1 MSCIKNLGE
10 HDPSK
15 WVAAGCPLPAM
26 MGIERRKGKDKPVIT
41 KALVELDGAMFKC
54 YEQVREKWGYLDC
67 FQSPGP
73 IQFKGTG
80 SDALNYMVKDP
91 EIKVFVASTDAQEKY
106 ENSVTSGTPQF
117 KQGSSLSLLS
127 RSRIRQPVIIPDVLK
142 NGKFRMT
149 AIRKYQPYSQLV
161 QMKIRE

>member
-1 MSCIKNLGE
+1 
-10 HDPSK
+10 
-15 WVAAGCPLPAM
+15 
-26 MGIERRKGKDKPVIT
+26 
-41 KALVELDGAMFKC
+41 MFKC

-80 SDALNYMVKDP
+80 SDALNFMVKDP
-91 EIKVFVASTDAQEKY
+91 DVKAFLAATATQETY
-106 ENSVTSGTPQF
+106 EESLKSGACKF

-142 NGKFRMT
+142 NSKYRLS
-149 AIRKYQPYSQLV
+149 AIRKYTPYSQLV
-161 QMKIRE
+161 QQKIREQFPRCDDSEISTHFYEI